1 LDLPQIT
8 AGCAHDTV
16 ILLKGLAMFRSVVAA
31 TLLAAIAASPALAAD
46 IDLTSKI
53 ERVTVYPDGAVV
65 TRTGKATLLAG
76 ASQVVLRGLPA
87 TIDPASIRVEG
98 QGTAAFAIG
107 AVDVR
112 VVPGDARPVVD
123 AALEAKLK
131 VLREEREGVAGRIS
145 AATGKKAAIERF
157 AQSGPDKLGNDGKAM
172 PVSDWASAWDAI
184 GSGLAKV
191 NDELRLANTRQ
202 RDLDGE
208 IAALERARPPA
219 PRPGAP
225 KRDVVIAIEA
235 AGPATADLAISYRIS
250 GAGWQPAYEAKL
262 VTGTRP
268 KVELSRRAEVRN
280 STGEDWS
287 DVALN
292 VSTVRA
298 ARGTAAP
305 ELLPVQI
312 SFFDPELY
320 ARRAQEMA
328 ASTMRQRSAPK
339 PMMAPGVAADAE
351 KREAAPAPEPV
362 QAEITT
368 ATLEAGAFQASF
380 AVPGKVTLSA
390 DGSMKALTLSQR
402 SFDPSLLARTTPE
415 LDATAY
421 LEAAFINEEEAPLLP
436 GTVALHRDGTFIG
449 RGRIGLVAPGDKVE
463 LGFGADDRIIVKRA
477 PVKRRENEPGWLG
490 QSKTDVREFRTL
502 VRNLHPVP
510 MKITVT
516 DRLPYTENTAITVE
530 QLPQTT
536 PPTEKQVGDRRGV
549 ISWTFDA
556 APGSEKDI
564 RLAYRLKW
572 PGDREVRF
580 EQK

>member
-1 LDLPQIT
+1 MLRP
-8 AGCAHDTV
+8 
-16 ILLKGLAMFRSVVAA
+16 VVAA
-31 TLLAAIAASPALAAD
+31 TLLAAIAAFPALAAD
-46 IDLTSKI
+46 IDLASRI

-65 TRTGKATLLAG
+65 TRTGKASLLAG

-87 TIDPASIRVEG
+87 TIDPASIRIEG
-98 QGTAAFAIG
+98 QGSAAFAIG

-112 VVPGDARPVVD
+112 VVPGEARPVVD

-131 VLREEREGVAGRIS
+131 TLREEREGVADTIS
-145 AATGKKAAIERF
+145 AATAKKAAIERF
-157 AQSGPDKLGNDGKAM
+157 AQTGPDKLGNDGKAM
-172 PVSDWASAWDAI
+172 PVSDWTSAWDAI
-184 GSGLAKV
+184 GSGLVKV

-202 RDLDGE
+202 RDLDAE

-225 KRDVVIAIEA
+225 KRDVVIALDA
-235 AGPATADLAISYRIS
+235 SGPATADLAISYRIS

-262 VTGTRP
+262 VTGARP
-268 KVELSRRAEVRN
+268 RIDLVRRAEVRQ

-287 DVALN
+287 DVALS

-312 SFFDPELY
+312 SFFDPELLQRELQQRQKALRERLETS
-320 ARRAQEMA
+320 ARRAQSFSDGNA
-328 ASTMRQRSAPK
+328 APLA
-339 PMMAPGVAADAE
+339 
-351 KREAAPAPEPV
+351 AAPAPEPV
-362 QAEITT
+362 AAEIVT

-380 AVPGKVTLSA
+380 AVPGKVTLGA

-402 SFDPSLLARTTPE
+402 SVDPALLARTTPE

-421 LEAAFINEEEAPLLP
+421 LEAAFLNEEEAPLLP
-436 GTVALHRDGTFIG
+436 GMVALHRDGTFIG
-449 RGRIGLVAPGDKVE
+449 RGRIGLVATGDKVE

-490 QSKTDVREFRTL
+490 QTKTDVREFRTL
-502 VRNLHPVP
+502 VRNLHPSP
-510 MKITVT
+510 MKITVM
-516 DRLPYTENTAITVE
+516 DRLPYTENSAITVE

-536 PPTEKQVGDRRGV
+536 PPTEKQVGDKRGV
-549 ISWTFDA
+549 MSWTFEA
-556 APGSEKDI
+556 APNVEKEI

-572 PGDREVRF
+572 PGDREVKF

>member
-1 LDLPQIT
+1 MLRP
-8 AGCAHDTV
+8 
-16 ILLKGLAMFRSVVAA
+16 VVAA
-31 TLLAAIAASPALAAD
+31 TLFVAAATPALAAD
-46 IDLTSKI
+46 IDLASKI

-65 TRTGKATLLAG
+65 TRNARASLMAG
-76 ASQVVLRGLPA
+76 TSQVVLRGLPA

-98 QGTAAFAIG
+98 QGNAAFAIG

-112 VVPGDARPVVD
+112 VVPGEARPVVD

-131 VLREEREGVAGRIS
+131 TLREEREGVLGRIS

-172 PVSDWASAWDAI
+172 PVSDWTSAWDAI
-184 GSGLAKV
+184 GSGLARV
-191 NDELRLANTRQ
+191 NEELRLGTARQ
-202 RDLDGE
+202 RELEGE

-219 PRPGAP
+219 SRPGAP
-225 KRDVVIAIEA
+225 KRDVVIALEA

-250 GAGWQPAYEAKL
+250 GAGWKPAYEAKL
-262 VTGTRP
+262 VTGQKP
-268 KVELSRRAEVRN
+268 KVELARRAEVRQ

-287 DVALN
+287 DVALS

-305 ELLPVQI
+305 DLLPIQI

-328 ASTMRQRSAPK
+328 ANAQRQRAAP
-339 PMMAPGVAADAE
+339 MATMKAAPALDGAVAAA
-351 KREAAPAPEPV
+351 APAPAPEPV
-362 QAEITT
+362 QAEVVT

-380 AVPGKVTLSA
+380 AVPGKVTLPA

-402 SFDPSLLARTTPE
+402 IVDPALLARTTPE

-421 LEAAFINEEEAPLLP
+421 LEATFVNEEEAPLLP

-449 RGRIGLVAPGDKVE
+449 RGRIGLVATGDKVE
-463 LGFGADDRIIVKRA
+463 LGFGADDRITVKRV

-490 QSKTDVREFRTL
+490 QTKTEVREFRTL

-516 DRLPYTENTAITVE
+516 DRLPYTENSAITVE

-536 PPTEKQVGDRRGV
+536 PPTEKQVGDKRGV
-549 ISWTFDA
+549 LSWTFDA
-556 APGSEKDI
+556 APNSEKDI